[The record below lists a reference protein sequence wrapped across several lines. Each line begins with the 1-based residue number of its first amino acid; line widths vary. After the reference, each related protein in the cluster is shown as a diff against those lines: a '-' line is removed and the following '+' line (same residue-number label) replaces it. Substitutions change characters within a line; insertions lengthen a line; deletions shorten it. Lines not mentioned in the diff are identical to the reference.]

1 MSSDAAPSTIE
12 GPIIDL
18 KDVSKVYAIFKRPE
32 DRLKQMIFRRRK
44 YFDDYWALRE
54 VSLSVSRGEAV
65 ALVGRNGSGKSTLLQ
80 IINGTLPPTTGTV
93 MTRGRVGAMLE
104 LGAGFNPEFTGR
116 ENIHLAGAVYGMSRE
131 EVDARFAAIED
142 FAEIGDFLDQPVK
155 LYSSGM
161 YARLAFAVMAH
172 MNADIL
178 IVDEILS
185 VGDAAFAQKCM
196 RFIRK
201 FRERGTLL
209 FVSHDVAAV
218 LALCDRAVW
227 MDAGAVRAI
236 GAAKEICQAYQAEIE
251 SARNQGHAFHIG
263 GARKGAQ
270 PEVEL
275 PVDHREALLN
285 EAQLAPKIELYDF
298 DPNAPWF
305 GDRQA
310 TINAVRLL
318 GADGEPLAALEGGED
333 VILEARVTAHAPI
346 TAPIIGFIVRDRL
359 GQHLF
364 GDNTF
369 LTFRDAPRAAQA
381 DEEIVAR
388 FSFRMPYLAAGDYA
402 VTVAIVSGT
411 QAEHVHHH
419 WMDEALLFK
428 VSVIREAKGLMGIP
442 MRRIDLDVTK
452 APTA

>member
-1 MSSDAAPSTIE
+1 MSSERADD
-12 GPIIDL
+12 PIIEL

-44 YFDDYWALRE
+44 FFEDYWALRD
-54 VSLSVSRGEAV
+54 VSLSMARGEAV
-65 ALVGRNGSGKSTLLQ
+65 ALGGRNGAGKATLLQ
-80 IINGTLPPTTGTV
+80 IIHGTVPPTTGTV
-93 MTRGRVGAMLE
+93 RGSGRVGAMLE

-116 ENIHLAGAVYGMSRE
+116 ENVYLAGAVYGLTRAE
-131 EVDARFAAIED
+131 IDARFAQIED

-185 VGDAAFAQKCM
+185 VGDAAFGQKCM

-201 FRERGTLL
+201 FREKGTLL
-209 FVSHDVAAV
+209 FVSHDIAAV

-227 MDAGAVRAI
+227 MDAGTVRAI
-236 GAAKEICQAYQAEIE
+236 GPASEICQAYQADIE
-251 SARNQGHAFHIG
+251 SARNRGHAFHIG
-263 GARKGAQ
+263 GARKG
-270 PEVEL
+270 PEPDAEPV
-275 PVDHREALLN
+275 VDHREKILRDAN
-285 EAQLAPKIELYDF
+285 LAPKVEIYDF
-298 DPNAPWF
+298 DPDAPWF
-305 GDRQA
+305 GDKQA
-310 TINAVRLL
+310 TIASVRLTDARG
-318 GADGEPLAALEGGED
+318 GALASLEGGED
-333 VILEARVTAHAPI
+333 VTLEARVSVHAPI
-346 TAPIIGFIVRDRL
+346 TAPIVGFIVRDRL

-369 LTFRDAPRAAQA
+369 LTFRDAPRAARPG
-381 DEEIVAR
+381 EEIVAR
-388 FSFRMPYLAAGDYA
+388 FGFRMPYLAAGDYA

-411 QAEHVHHH
+411 QAEHIHHH

-428 VSVIREAKGLMGIP
+428 VSAIHDAKGLMGIP
-442 MRRIDLDVTK
+442 MRRIDLDV
-452 APTA
+452 APAA